1 MRIIGALLLAVI
13 LPLAGCA
20 GVTSGDA
27 EPGGFRLGGATAPAQ
42 EDLPLNYIVFFDF
55 GSAQLDE
62 TSRAVI
68 QQAIEGAMQH
78 RPTMITIAG
87 FSGEG
92 PNARTSAQMANQRYA
107 AVTEALIAG
116 GLDSALF
123 SRTELMDEPNL
134 PEIAVRRIEIRLV
147 VP

>member
-1 MRIIGALLLAVI
+1 
-13 LPLAGCA
+13 
-20 GVTSGDA
+20 
-27 EPGGFRLGGATAPAQ
+27 
-42 EDLPLNYIVFFDF
+42 
-55 GSAQLDE
+55 
-62 TSRAVI
+62 
-68 QQAIEGAMQH
+68 MQH

-116 GLDSALF
+116 GIDSALF